1 MKVFGATALLQLD
14 ENLSLTSNIR
24 VVLGC
29 SQIRQRRAGSGAL
42 LSGQWRATRE
52 SRFHEA
58 TQAIRR
64 GFGLMLGLAGVILTL
79 LLTLFVVVLLVF
91 ESLRAYSDE
100 QNRTCLPPPQF

>member
-1 MKVFGATALLQLD
+1 MKSFGATALSRLD
-14 ENLSLTSNIR
+14 QILSRASNIR
-24 VVLGC
+24 AVLDC
-29 SQIRQRRAGSGAL
+29 SHMRQRRAGSGAL

-58 TQAIRR
+58 PQALRR

-100 QNRTCLPPPQF
+100 QNRTCLPPLQF